1 MPEKTADRFVSGFIS
16 ILGRPNAGKSTLL
29 NALVGSK
36 IAIVANRPQ
45 TTRTLIQ
52 GVLTLPGAQ
61 MVFVDTP
68 GIHKPDTLFNR
79 RMMETIRSALDER
92 DVLLYLVDA
101 AVPFRDA
108 DEEAVRVLAATRTPT
123 LLVLNKIDRVKE
135 KSQLL
140 ILIERYKALH
150 DFAEY
155 IPTDARKKQLGQLR
169 PSIIAR
175 LPQGPAYFPADYI
188 TDQPERFIAAEMI
201 REKII
206 AETRQEVPHS
216 VAVMVDQWVETPKL
230 TRISATIYVE
240 REGQKGIIIGAQGTL
255 LKRIGTHAREAM
267 EVFFGRK
274 IFLELYVKV
283 RPKWRESQE
292 FLDQMDWRSMIGK
305 SE

>member
-1 MPEKTADRFVSGFIS
+1 MPEKTADRFASGFIS

-61 MVFVDTP
+61 LVFVDTP

-92 DVLLYLVDA
+92 DVLLYVVDA
-101 AVPFRDA
+101 TAPFRDA
-108 DEEAVRVLAATRTPT
+108 DAEAVRVIAATRTPA
-123 LLVLNKIDRVKE
+123 LLVLNKIDRVKD

-140 ILIERYKALH
+140 TLIERYKGLH

-155 IPTDARKKQLGQLR
+155 IPTDARKNQLGQLR
-169 PSIIAR
+169 PAIIAR
-175 LPQGPAYFPADYI
+175 LPEGPAYFPADHI
-188 TDQPERFIAAEMI
+188 TDQPERFIASEMI

-216 VAVMVDQWVETPKL
+216 VAVMVDQWAETSKL

-240 REGQKGIIIGAQGTL
+240 REGQKGIIIGAQGAL
-255 LKRIGTHAREAM
+255 LKRIGTHAREVM

-283 RPKWRESQE
+283 RPKWRESPE

>member
-1 MPEKTADRFVSGFIS
+1 MPEKKADRFVSGFIS

-108 DEEAVRVLAATRTPT
+108 DEEAVRVLSATRTPT
-123 LLVLNKIDRVKE
+123 LLVLNKIDKVKD

-140 ILIERYKALH
+140 TLIERYKALH

-155 IPTDARKKQLGQLR
+155 IPTDARKDQLGQLR
-169 PSIIAR
+169 PAIIAR
-175 LPQGPAYFPADYI
+175 LPEGPAYFPADHI

-216 VAVMVDQWVETPKL
+216 VAVMVDQWVESPKL
-230 TRISATIYVE
+230 VRISATIYVE
-240 REGQKGIIIGAQGTL
+240 REGQKGIIIGAQGAL

-267 EVFFGRK
+267 ELFFGRK

-283 RPKWRESQE
+283 RPKWRESPE

-305 SE
+305 NE